1 MSAPKILISPRSLTR
16 AGGHPAL
23 ARFTE
28 AGYELVFAPAG
39 RQPTEAELLEILP
52 GCVGF
57 LAGVEPIS
65 ARVLDAADGLK
76 VIGRN
81 GTGVSNIDLAKAD
94 ELEIAICRAEGA
106 NARGVAELTLGH
118 ILAAVR
124 SIPFADAALKGERW
138 ERRKGI
144 ELQGRTL
151 GLVGCGSI
159 GRIVARFAVAMDMTV
174 LAYDLYPD
182 ASFQPSERFRYCEL
196 VELFERSDIISLH
209 CPPAEDGRPIVN
221 ADTIARTKRGVYL
234 INTARAA
241 LMDRDAVLA
250 GLDAEQIAGVV
261 VDAFD
266 SEPPTDW
273 RLVKHPRVIATP
285 HIGGF
290 TAESIARAVGVAV
303 DKMLAVLAAGPFD
316 RRDLSP
322 EACPH
327 E

>member
-1 MSAPKILISPRSLTR
+1 MKKILISPRSLPR

-23 ARFTE
+23 GRFTE

-39 RQPTEAELLEILP
+39 RQPTEDELLELLP

-65 ARVLDAADGLK
+65 ARVLEAADGLK

-94 ELEIAICRAEGA
+94 QLGIAICRAEGA

-124 SIPFADAALKGERW
+124 SIPFSDAALKGERW
-138 ERRKGI
+138 DRRKGI
-144 ELQGRTL
+144 ELRGRTL
-151 GLVGCGSI
+151 GLIGCGSI
-159 GRIVARFAVAMDMTV
+159 GKIVARFAVALDMTV
-174 LAYDLYPD
+174 LAYDPYAD
-182 ASFQPSERFRYCEL
+182 ESFRPSENFRYCDL
-196 VELFERSDIISLH
+196 DELFEPSDIITLH

-221 ADTIARTKRGVYL
+221 RDTIARMKRGVYL

-241 LMDRDAVLA
+241 LMDRDAVLEA
-250 GLDAEQIAGVV
+250 LDADHLAGVV
-261 VDAFD
+261 VDAFET
-266 SEPPTDW
+266 EPPTDW

-290 TAESIARAVGVAV
+290 TEESVARAVGVAV
-303 DKMLAVLAAGPFD
+303 DKMLTVLDGTA
-316 RRDLSP
+316 RRRND
-322 EACPH
+322 E
-327 E
+327 